1 MNGAGDTFW
10 DNVWQ
15 LRLRGLIPRVW
26 KAGHIREHLKGL
38 YKPNTINSVPI
49 NYSVEREGTK
59 IGNAVK
65 NGQAPKVW
73 RVGPGDYQLITD
85 PEDNAETQDTEKN
98 RAEERATELRRDY
111 IEPPPVVYDEPDR
124 PRPHGESR
132 AHLTSPRGGRYSGD
146 RSVRANTYYPNRF
159 GASDTA
165 EDFSTAEKAEFIVLK
180 YLVDKY
186 EGQAQIEED
195 KGGADLM
202 VSTDGKVE
210 RIEVK
215 GTESSTIAWQ
225 KLKVSSQKSHD
236 ALESRDASIYR
247 VVDVNGPRPRIYI
260 LTHGRD
266 FTLEPEPRWAVKR
279 VPSDDDR
286 YPLRGEPYR
295 FSRPHD
301 PVAADEWE
309 IQR

>member
-49 NYSVEREGTK
+49 NYGVEREGTK

-124 PRPHGESR
+124 PRPHGE
-132 AHLTSPRGGRYSGD
+132 AAPISPRPEEVDTPETDRYGPIPITLTESERQGLA
-146 RSVRANTYYPNRF
+146 RL
-159 GASDTA
+159 
-165 EDFSTAEKAEFIVLK
+165 STAEKAEFIVLK
-180 YLVDKY
+180 HLVDKY

-247 VVDVNGPRPRIYI
+247 VVDVNSLHPRIYI

-309 IQR
+309 ARP